1 MTQRSTVTIS
11 PDAAQLI
18 LSIECFNRS
27 FPGWHY
33 TIHEDGEHA
42 SASIAPHGK
51 GTDIGML
58 HHEDAGA
65 DPLEIGFHCKGKM
78 KAHEALADVIKQAEE
93 YDGNPDCNSVK
104 MEELG
109 K

>member
-18 LSIECFNRS
+18 LSIEYFNRS

-33 TIHEDGEHA
+33 AISEDGDEA
-42 SASIAPHGK
+42 SAGIAPHGK
-51 GTDIGML
+51 GTDIGLL
-58 HHEDAGA
+58 HHEDADA

-93 YDGNPDCNSVK
+93 Y
-104 MEELG
+104 EG
-109 K
+109 KNDED

>member
-18 LSIECFNRS
+18 LSIEYLGRR
-27 FPGWHY
+27 FPGWCY
-33 TIHEDGEHA
+33 TISEDGDEA
-42 SASIAPHGK
+42 SAMIAPHGK
-51 GTDIGML
+51 GTDTP
-58 HHEDAGA
+58 HHEDANA

-93 YDGNPDCNSVK
+93 YERKNHED
-104 MEELG
+104 
-109 K
+109 